1 MFANISP
8 RFMSSGSGNMS
19 FLVINQRSDY
29 AFGLFSGGKD
39 NVSSVLLLQHTEF
52 EPWSLEQ
59 ELG

>member
-8 RFMSSGSGNMS
+8 SFMSSGGGNMS

-39 NVSSVLLLQHTEF
+39 DVSSLLVTAIQT
-52 EPWSLEQ
+52 
-59 ELG
+59 